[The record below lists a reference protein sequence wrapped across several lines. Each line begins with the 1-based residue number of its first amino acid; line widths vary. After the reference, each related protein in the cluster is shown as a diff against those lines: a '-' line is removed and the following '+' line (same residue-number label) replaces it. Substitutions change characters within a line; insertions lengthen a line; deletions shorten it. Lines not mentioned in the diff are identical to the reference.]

1 MCKYRVTYH
10 SHHRNFSAVCM
21 RTLIFVAIRP
31 LNRQQQRHAAGTRRA
46 ESAGAPP
53 PKPPPLPPPGLEV
66 TVAMRRRGS
75 RRGNV
80 ETSRNRRIPG
90 SGGGGSRPP
99 RQPRWDRHPLVLL
112 SGGWSGPGC
121 GTGRLQR
128 SHSAS
133 CPGLGSC
140 ISLGRERPLAAL
152 SLCNPFSPA
161 SGPIIVLHGDGRLV
175 RRLGRP
181 LQAPCCD
188 AHRAVLCHCPE
199 VAVISSETGKKI
211 SHLC

>member
-53 PKPPPLPPPGLEV
+53 RKPPPLPPPGLAV

-75 RRGNV
+75 HRGNV

-90 SGGGGSRPP
+90 SGGGAQGHPVSRGGTGTHWSCYRVAGQGQAAAQAASREATPP
-99 RQPRWDRHPLVLL
+99 RAPVWALAFPSAGNVLSPLCPCVTLSVLQVVPP
-112 SGGWSGPGC
+112 SSSTGTVGW
-121 GTGRLQR
+121 
-128 SHSAS
+128 
-133 CPGLGSC
+133 LGAW
-140 ISLGRERPLAAL
+140 AAL
-152 SLCNPFSPA
+152 SK
-161 SGPIIVLHGDGRLV
+161 RLV
-175 RRLGRP
+175 VTRT
-181 LQAPCCD
+181 APCSVTV
-188 AHRAVLCHCPE
+188 RKWL
-199 VAVISSETGKKI
+199 
-211 SHLC
+211 